1 MTKVIIDSQSG
12 TVVPLDYCYVV
23 DLSELDEND
32 AHFLD
37 VASDSEI
44 SQMAVRTGKSVLK
57 IMEDTLYGEV
67 TRFTSVSYSPGA
79 LRDEAE
85 VLLELEYDTTEER
98 LMGWLKWVTTEA
110 TDEEL
115 KTIGELCIGTDDA
128 WNGYRTIFTSN
139 LFYYFTEVV
148 IKGNKG

>member
-1 MTKVIIDSQSG
+1 
-12 TVVPLDYCYVV
+12 
-23 DLSELDEND
+23 
-32 AHFLD
+32 
-37 VASDSEI
+37 
-44 SQMAVRTGKSVLK
+44 
-57 IMEDTLYGEV
+57 MEDTLYGEV

-98 LMGWLKWVTTEA
+98 LMDWLKWVTTEA